1 MSFCVSKTRSS
12 IRWDVLRF
20 NCMFDAVYLRWH
32 RGNSGGRTK
41 VDSRP
46 KLLADPSAPV
56 EKMFTEYRQ
65 GEKKTASVSKSSI
78 RFRQVF
84 FLSFFF
90 FSDREYASKM
100 PKHQEKLQGKSNQR
114 SNRRSLQSSN
124 LNKKNSSSGR

>member
-65 GEKKTASVSKSSI
+65 GEKKRLRCQKVPFDSV
-78 RFRQVF
+78 RFF

-124 LNKKNSSSGR
+124 LKKNSSSGR